1 MARRAAIVTW
11 TSYRNFGT
19 YLQAYALQH
28 IVRRLGYQTRVLDDS
43 SIVAGF
49 SKKRFSPLRWLGSQ
63 PWICPSRARFIR
75 RRQSSIAEYDAFR
88 KKHID
93 IDSQWNVAADR
104 PSGYDV
110 YIAGSDQI
118 WSPNV
123 PFSDYYYLAF
133 ADGRKTSYAP
143 SFGASE
149 IPDMHLK
156 KIAPMISDFDS
167 LSVREPVAASRIEE
181 CIGLKAQVVADP
193 VLLVEPSGWD
203 SLLAE
208 DGVMEEYDGD
218 RYALCYLLTYNTEYV
233 SYVRRYCSGKGLK
246 LKVLA
251 VNDKMTGIGD
261 EDVYTGPS
269 GFIDAIRKSDVVFT
283 DSFHGS
289 IFSVLYRKNLLIFK
303 RFASDSMIS
312 QNSRVEF
319 LVQRLGLS
327 GRLVDASGLNDE
339 WDSVAIDYDRVNE
352 EVESFRAESLDYIK
366 SML

>member
-1 MARRAAIVTW
+1 MAHRAAIVTW

-19 YLQAYALQH
+19 CLQAYALQR
-28 IVRRLGYQTRVLDDS
+28 IVSGFGYRTCILDDS
-43 SIVAGF
+43 SIIAGF
-49 SKKRFSPLRWLGSQ
+49 SKKRFSPLRWLGSRQ
-63 PWICPSRARFIR
+63 WICPSRAGFIR
-75 RRQSSIAEYDAFR
+75 RQQSSVAEYDAFR
-88 KKHID
+88 KNHLEM
-93 IDSQWNVAADR
+93 DSKWHLAADR
-104 PSGYDV
+104 PSGYDI

-133 ADGRKTSYAP
+133 ADGRKVSYAP
-143 SFGASE
+143 SFGTSD
-149 IPDMHLK
+149 IPDVHLK

-181 CIGLKAQVVADP
+181 SLGLKAHVVADP
-193 VLLVEPSGWD
+193 TLLMDSSGWD

-208 DGVMEEYDGD
+208 DGMDTEYDGD
-218 RYALCYLLTYNTEYV
+218 GYALCYLLSYNAQYV
-233 SYVRRYCSGKGLK
+233 SYVRRYCSRKGLR
-246 LKVLA
+246 LKVMA
-251 VNDKMTGIGD
+251 VNEKMTGIGD
-261 EDVYTGPS
+261 EDVYAGPT
-269 GFIDAIRKSDVVFT
+269 GFIDAIRKAEVVFT

-303 RFASDSMIS
+303 RFASDSRIN

-319 LVQRLGLS
+319 LVRRLGLT

-339 WDSVAIDYDRVNE
+339 WDSVAMDYDRVNE